1 MPTDG
6 ATLKLGPKLSKA
18 PSQVQSRSIIKNVF
32 KKAVEMCKSDKLTSQ
47 LNKYQESSCFS

>member
-6 ATLKLGPKLSKA
+6 AILKLGPKLSKA

-32 KKAVEMCKSDKLTSQ
+32 KKAVEMCNSDKLTSQ
-47 LNKYQESSCFS
+47 LNKYQESNCFS